1 MAIAPLKACLI
12 TWKNIKT
19 MKILKPLFDMKAETF
34 ITAMLEENPNLEL
47 EQMIVSLQG
56 LARRR
61 SGYEVS
67 QVKAKKYDDR
77 ETVCHIAVQRKG
89 LYDNLPQGLFL
100 TLETGAQDDPIA
112 VARATEQQIVAARQF
127 LLPFEQAMYLPRI
140 ETEILEKDLTI
151 DFPDFLESFWGLDA
165 HKAYLTQQQRYQLYY
180 FLPEAHRMV
189 GDWTT
194 TALFF
199 GQIMGHTV
207 RIRPIEPL
215 IQKVPKGENAMDT
228 LCLGENSF
236 FGGSFMDDIP
246 ALEIS
251 ILDLTR
257 DELPDFLPDGR
268 QRKVLENILYPHF
281 LPFESE
287 TVTKIAV
294 VETHLKGFELETAV
308 LGYNVKL

>member
-1 MAIAPLKACLI
+1 
-12 TWKNIKT
+12 
-19 MKILKPLFDMKAETF
+19 MKILKPLFDIKAETF
-34 ITAMLEENPNLEL
+34 IAAMLEENPNLEL

-67 QVKAKKYDDR
+67 KVKTKQYDDR

-112 VARATEQQIVAARQF
+112 VARATEQQIAAARQF

-151 DFPDFLESFWGLDA
+151 DFPDFLETFWGLDA
-165 HKAYLTQQQRYQLYY
+165 HSAYLTRQQRHQLYY
-180 FLPEAHRMV
+180 FLPEAHRIV
-189 GDWTT
+189 GDWAI

-199 GQIMGHTV
+199 EQIMGHTV
-207 RIRPIEPL
+207 RIRPIAPL
-215 IQKVPKGENAMDT
+215 IQKVPKSENAMDT
-228 LCLGENSF
+228 MCLGENSF
-236 FGGSFMDDIP
+236 FSGSFKDDIP

-251 ILDLTR
+251 ILDVTTE
-257 DELPDFLPDGR
+257 ELPDFLPEGR
-268 QRKVLENILYPHF
+268 QRNVLENILYAHF
-281 LPFESE
+281 LPLESE
-287 TVTKIAV
+287 TVTKIVV
-294 VETHLKGFELETAV
+294 VETHHKGFELETAV